1 MHAPAASAATGK
13 RLGYDPSQVER
24 NLMDRNPGI
33 DVNRNPYAPPEAPV
47 SDAPN
52 SPSSRRPG
60 GITLLCVLLGWFA
73 FAGFGNAAVLLSG
86 KGALL
91 PRWVGVVAVAYG
103 LAAYAAAVG
112 LWRMHRWARQALRAW
127 MATCLL
133 LLVSFWVLFPS
144 RLILGGVWGALGFT
158 AGIAVAFWGLDEYV
172 GRRLG
177 S

>member
-1 MHAPAASAATGK
+1 MT
-13 RLGYDPSQVER
+13 ETE
-24 NLMDRNPGI
+24 
-33 DVNRNPYAPPEAPV
+33 RNPYAPPEAPV
-47 SDAPN
+47 ADAAH
-52 SPSSRRPG
+52 SASSRRPR

-73 FAGFGNAAVLLSG
+73 FAGFANAAVLLSG
-86 KGALL
+86 KGAVL
-91 PRWVGVVAVAYG
+91 PRWVGVVDGAYG

-112 LWRMHRWARQALRAW
+112 LWRMLPWGRHALRAW

-144 RLILGGVWGALGFT
+144 RLILGGVWAAVGFT
-158 AGIAVAFWGLDEYV
+158 AGVTALFWALDEYV